1 MVAKTK
7 TKGEDLRTR
16 RLKLGKLKLNK
27 ETVKDLTGTEQN
39 QLKGG
44 VGPNTEALPRLP
56 DPRNTKPIY

>member
-7 TKGEDLRTR
+7 TKGGKSETR

-27 ETVKDLTGTEQN
+27 DTVKDLTGTEQN

-44 VGPNTEALPRLP
+44 VGPKTKEPRLIC
-56 DPRNTKPIY
+56 TYYASGCA

>member
-7 TKGEDLRTR
+7 TKSEELQTR

-27 ETVKDLTGTEQN
+27 DTVKDLTATEQN

-44 VGPNTEALPRLP
+44 VGAK
-56 DPRNTKPIY
+56 TKEPKLICSYNASGCA